1 MYIFVSEV
9 KRNERKRSTAT
20 THPEKVDLRK
30 CKLYHK
36 GILLFIFLKST
47 SPPSSTYTNLISF
60 FHVCIHVQY
69 EITHVFYGRVTPQTR
84 LDFNSVGNN
93 VLSVPNKFSGD
104 NSACVQ
110 VVSPGEVQLRPYIF
124 EVSRFFK
131 CESPSK
137 PLCLSHHQWHKCVPL
152 VGLARRTRGM
162 GPWSEGNHTDK
173 ERRPEGRHRRAFEW
187 DFLCLRVVIVSDVLV
202 SASASRVEN
211 WGDWCGVRYV
221 HARDFETGKI
231 NRRW

>member
-1 MYIFVSEV
+1 MTISVSET
-9 KRNERKRSTAT
+9 RKSEHDQTTAT
-20 THPEKVDLRK
+20 TYPEKVDLRK
-30 CKLYHK
+30 CKLCHK
-36 GILLFIFLKST
+36 GVLLFIIIIFL
-47 SPPSSTYTNLISF
+47 
-60 FHVCIHVQY
+60 
-69 EITHVFYGRVTPQTR
+69 
-84 LDFNSVGNN
+84 
-93 VLSVPNKFSGD
+93 

-110 VVSPGEVQLRPYIF
+110 VVSPGGLQLRPYIR
-124 EVSRFFK
+124 SLYRFFK

-187 DFLCLRVVIVSDVLV
+187 DFLCLRVVIVSDVLI